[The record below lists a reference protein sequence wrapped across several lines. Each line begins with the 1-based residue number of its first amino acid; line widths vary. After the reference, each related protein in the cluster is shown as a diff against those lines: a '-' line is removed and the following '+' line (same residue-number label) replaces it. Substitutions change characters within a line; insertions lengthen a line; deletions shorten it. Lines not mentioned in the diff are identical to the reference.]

1 LARLALLHQVL
12 LVAMVELLFL
22 MQYLLERLLGVLLQ
36 QVAAEVVILLLVLLA
51 VQAAAVVA
59 HLALGVQ
66 EYQDKETLVQM
77 LIRQA

>member
-36 QVAAEVVILLLVLLA
+36 QVAAVAVILVLVLRA
-51 VQAAAVVA
+51 VQAVVVEA
-59 HLALGVQ
+59 HLRLAVQ

-77 LIRQA
+77 LILQA

>member
-36 QVAAEVVILLLVLLA
+36 RAVAVVVILLLVLLA
-51 VQAAAVVA
+51 VQAVVVVEHLTLAA
-59 HLALGVQ
+59 Q
-66 EYQDKETLVQM
+66 EYQDKEILDQM
-77 LIRQA
+77 PTHQV